1 MENQSTIPYIIIY
14 RSIPIQNRF
23 ITKASFCVGV
33 LKYGPMLI
41 TTTMMTNVTNYD
53 DKDEDDEVDDKCDY
67 DEGDVHDDDD
77 GVGGELS
84 MLTFVA
90 TRG

>member
-1 MENQSTIPYIIIY
+1 MWRIKVPFLTLLFIDYPNPKPFHNQA
-14 RSIPIQNRF
+14 F
-23 ITKASFCVGV
+23 IFVGF
-33 LKYGPMLI
+33 LKYGPMLT
-41 TTTMMTNVTNYD
+41 TTTMMTNVTNDD
-53 DKDEDDEVDDKCDY
+53 DKDEDDEVDDKYDY

-84 MLTFVA
+84 MLMFVA

>member
-1 MENQSTIPYIIIY
+1 MENQSTIPYFVIY

-23 ITKASFCVGV
+23 ITKPSFFVGF
-33 LKYGPMLI
+33 LKYGPMLT
-41 TTTMMTNVTNYD
+41 TTTMMTNVTHDD
-53 DKDEDDEVDDKCDY
+53 DKDEDDELDDKYDY

-84 MLTFVA
+84 MLMFVA